1 MINNQLSKI
10 EKLILQEENVNYKFI
25 ALSKEEWQFAKNE
38 YIHNKNNNINYEY
51 KDEIVLEEKQEENI
65 DSIVN
70 DVFNNIKVEME

>member
-1 MINNQLSKI
+1 MW
-10 EKLILQEENVNYKFI
+10 EC
-25 ALSKEEWQFAKNE
+25 AKNE